1 MPCNS
6 DYPRENLEEKR
17 LREELDKVTRY
28 LCAVLTDLEDEVQ
41 DGNNEIDPRAFLQS
55 LSPDLRI
62 WWKKHKKWD
71 AKRRAQ
77 EAEEK
82 RKKELRKAALAKLT
96 DEERVL
102 LGLKHKLED

>member
-71 AKRRAQ
+71 AKRQTPSAGSRGETQERAAQ
-77 EAEEK
+77 GGT
-82 RKKELRKAALAKLT
+82 RKAY
-96 DEERVL
+96 R
-102 LGLKHKLED
+102 